1 MPLAKALNPLATS
14 AYVQVCISA
23 SLSRR
28 YHTPPIKFIII
39 LITAIPTQA
48 FGYACSPPR
57 YDQWIG
63 FFTALQA
70 MHGGKGKPFLD
81 GWKELQRRGSLIFL
95 DYI

>member
-1 MPLAKALNPLATS
+1 MYRS
-14 AYVQVCISA
+14 AYLLRVP

-28 YHTPPIKFIII
+28 YHTPPIKIVII

-48 FGYACSPPR
+48 FSYACSPPR
-57 YDQWIG
+57 YDPWIG

-95 DYI
+95 DCI